1 MYTTAAMATPD
12 DIDNFLGELAPSDVP
27 EPRPDNLA
35 DGLND
40 DAPRAD
46 PSDSDSD
53 DAPPAAPAEPEPKT
67 RVELHAAIRARLK
80 RAAGQSQGTAAAAV
94 LAELPNARAIE
105 RMKKADM
112 EALMAKLKA
121 HQIGD
126 PEATVRAPPRLT
138 DDRAP
143 AAKSKRRSEPLPATA
158 EAAVADAASDPSVL
172 KAAVFFERLN
182 AELLGLAEVASQV
195 YQPGGFVIDGLKG
208 QLDAVPTRE
217 QMISIMADMIAEA
230 PEDSF
235 MSAKSVSPTKRYIG
249 LMGITLMGAVK
260 KTSQPLAPALPSQ

>member
-1 MYTTAAMATPD
+1 MATPD
-12 DIDNFLGELAPSDVP
+12 DIDNFLGELAPSDAP
-27 EPRPDNLA
+27 APRPDNLS

-40 DAPRAD
+40 DAPHAD

-53 DAPPAAPAEPEPKT
+53 DAPPPAAPAEPEPKT

-80 RAAGQSQGTAAAAV
+80 RAAGQAQGTAAAAV
-94 LAELPNARAIE
+94 MAELPNARAIE

-126 PEATVRAPPRLT
+126 PEATVRAPRPA

-143 AAKSKRRSEPLPATA
+143 PAKSKRREPLPATA

-182 AELLGLAEVASQV
+182 AELLGLAEAASQV

-208 QLDAVPTRE
+208 QLDSVPTRE

-260 KTSQPLAPALPSQ
+260 KTSPPLGPALPSQ

>member
-1 MYTTAAMATPD
+1 MATPD
-12 DIDNFLGELAPSDVP
+12 DIDNFLGELAPSDAP
-27 EPRPDNLA
+27 GPHPDNLS

-46 PSDSDSD
+46 PGDSDSD
-53 DAPPAAPAEPEPKT
+53 DAPAPAPPAEPEPKT

-126 PEATVRAPPRLT
+126 PEATVRAPRLV
-138 DDRAP
+138 DDRP
-143 AAKSKRRSEPLPATA
+143 AAKTKRRAAEPLPATA

-260 KTSQPLAPALPSQ
+260 KTSPSLAPALPSQ

>member
-1 MYTTAAMATPD
+1 MSATAD
-12 DIDNFLGELAPSDVP
+12 DLDDFMGQLAPSDAPNV
-27 EPRPDNLA
+27 RPDNLD
-35 DGLND
+35 DGLD
-40 DAPRAD
+40 ATAPRED
-46 PSDSDSD
+46 HSDSDEP
-53 DAPPAAPAEPEPKT
+53 APQETEPKT
-67 RVELHAAIRARLK
+67 RVEVLNAVRTRLK
-80 RAAGQSQGTAAAAV
+80 RAAGQALGTEAAAV
-94 LAELPNARAIE
+94 LAEVPKARVVE
-105 RMKKADM
+105 RKKKS
-112 EALMAKLKA
+112 ELLELLAKLKA

-126 PEATVRAPPRLT
+126 PEPSARAPRLV
-138 DDRAP
+138 DDRPERSP
-143 AAKSKRRSEPLPATA
+143 ATKAKRRAEPLPATA

-182 AELLGLAEVASQV
+182 AELLGLAEAASQV

-208 QLDAVPTRE
+208 QLDSVPTRE

-260 KTSQPLAPALPSQ
+260 KTSPSPAPALPSQ